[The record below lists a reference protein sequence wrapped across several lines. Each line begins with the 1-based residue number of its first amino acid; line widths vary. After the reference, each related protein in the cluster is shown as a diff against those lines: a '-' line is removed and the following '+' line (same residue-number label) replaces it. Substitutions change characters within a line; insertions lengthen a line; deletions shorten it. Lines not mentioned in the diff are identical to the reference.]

1 MKFTVKNYK
10 LTKIKKYFKNYNF
23 FFLANT
29 ITPKNNINTAQELK
43 KLNLN
48 CYKVH
53 NNLTIR
59 IIINSIYYNYQPL
72 INSLIMIAVP
82 QKNESIKPHI
92 SEFITLLGVKLN
104 NKIYSAN
111 QLNSTIKFNYSEDYL
126 SIIKTLKISL
136 KPTKIFNTN

>member
-1 MKFTVKNYK
+1 M
-10 LTKIKKYFKNYNF
+10 
-23 FFLANT
+23 ANT

-53 NNLTIR
+53 NYLTVR
-59 IIINSIYYNYQPL
+59 IVINSIYYNYQPL

-82 QKNESIKPHI
+82 QKDENIKPHR
-92 SEFITLLGVKLN
+92 SEFVTLLGVKLN

-111 QLNSTIKFNYSEDYL
+111 QLNSNIKFNYNEDYL